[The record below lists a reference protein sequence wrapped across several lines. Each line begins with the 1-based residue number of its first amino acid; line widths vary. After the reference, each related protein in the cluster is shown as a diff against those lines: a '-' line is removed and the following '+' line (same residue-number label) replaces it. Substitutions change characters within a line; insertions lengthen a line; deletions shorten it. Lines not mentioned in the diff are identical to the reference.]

1 MEWPCPSS
9 SAQDERLEAAGSV
22 GWPLEAGRD
31 PCCELDA
38 VEGPRAPADRGQPPW
53 PPCWPTQLF
62 SEPRVPAGRASA
74 CSGGSPPC
82 IPPCLGGLWVMHC
95 TPWALTP
102 TPYLLTSLESPLY
115 SGGPRPDTLLPGVHQ
130 DWGTPSGRLAPGLTG
145 ELLGDGGGRPRTPS
159 HLAPDPELQLQRRHP
174 RAEGRVRESPRL
186 AAGLVLA
193 LLGPQFH

>member
-1 MEWPCPSS
+1 MASLLAHPAVLG
-9 SAQDERLEAAGSV
+9 AQGACGESLSLQWGVTTMYPALSRGLV
-22 GWPLEAGRD
+22 GDALHPMGPYPNPL
-31 PCCELDA
+31 
-38 VEGPRAPADRGQPPW
+38 PPD
-53 PPCWPTQLF
+53 L
-62 SEPRVPAGRASA
+62 SRI
-74 CSGGSPPC
+74 SP
-82 IPPCLGGLWVMHC
+82 
-95 TPWALTP
+95 
-102 TPYLLTSLESPLY
+102 Y

>member
-102 TPYLLTSLESPLY
+102 TPYLLTSLESP
-115 SGGPRPDTLLPGVHQ
+115 PT
-130 DWGTPSGRLAPGLTG
+130 
-145 ELLGDGGGRPRTPS
+145 LGDPGPTLCCLACTRTGAPPVGGWLLASQESCSGTGAGDPGP
-159 HLAPDPELQLQRRHP
+159 HLIWLQTLSCSCRGGIPEL
-174 RAEGRVRESPRL
+174 RAG
-186 AAGLVLA
+186 
-193 LLGPQFH
+193 